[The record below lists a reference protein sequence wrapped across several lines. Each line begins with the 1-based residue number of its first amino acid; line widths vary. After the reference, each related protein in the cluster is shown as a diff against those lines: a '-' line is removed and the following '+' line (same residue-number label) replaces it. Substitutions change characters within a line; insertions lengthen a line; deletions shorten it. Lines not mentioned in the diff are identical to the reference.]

1 MGKFHR
7 DLTTDDQILT
17 WAQSLLWVIASD
29 DAKQSHDDFSV
40 PIGRL
45 ENLLDHTIELIM
57 QKRARQIAETQ
68 GIKYHVEGDDIPSEI
83 TQIEHQNADN
93 DYNDISR
100 ILDTLDTPTP
110 QARKILDVLAA
121 IRLETGGGADW
132 VTIKEKIK
140 EDCPHFNVS
149 PPVMGKLINEL
160 IGQGFIAI
168 VTDKKS
174 GKTKKIYKITG
185 HGFIV

>member
-1 MGKFHR
+1 MGKFYH
-7 DLTTDDQILT
+7 DLKTDDQILT

-45 ENLLDHTIELIM
+45 ENLLDHTIDLIM

-93 DYNDISR
+93 DDNDISH
-100 ILDTLDTPTP
+100 ILDTPTP
-110 QARKILDVLAA
+110 QARKILAVLAD
-121 IRLETGGGADW
+121 IKMETGGGADW
-132 VTIKEKIK
+132 LTIKEKIK

-160 IGQGFIAI
+160 EEHQLIKIF
-168 VTDKKS
+168 TDKKS
-174 GKTKKIYKITG
+174 GKTKKIYEFTAR
-185 HGFIV
+185 